1 MPGASHIPD
10 RLEAT
15 LSLDELVIR
24 VNQVSAGR
32 ANALAKLGIRTV
44 RDLLVHYPRRYID
57 LSARETVASSRIGQ
71 MCTIEGVVHEVK
83 LKRPRPSLS
92 LTEVSVTDST
102 GVLIATAFRQP
113 WLANQLKRGD
123 SVAVAGK
130 IEFNY
135 GFKRMTNP
143 HFLSLDSE
151 DAAARGLIIPVHPA
165 GEGLTPAVIRRLEEN
180 ALSHALGML
189 DPLPLDLRAKYRLMS
204 RQSALRC
211 IHFPHTMREAAEA
224 RRRLA
229 YEEVLMLELHLMQEG
244 AARSR
249 GKKPCAHEIC
259 GKRMQVLDAALPFTL
274 TEEQQKA
281 RFEILGEMAEPHAM
295 NRMLLGDVGTG
306 KTIVAAFAV
315 AAAADSGGQAL
326 LMAPTEVLAV
336 QHERG
341 LGELFDKA
349 GVTHAALTGS
359 TSASSRADILAR
371 FASGDIDVLIGTH
384 ALLEDDV
391 APRNLTLAVIDE
403 QQRFGVAQR
412 AKLLAKGSAP
422 DALFLTATPIPRTL
436 ALALFGNLTLTYL
449 KHRPHD
455 GARRTTCVLAKSER
469 GRAYDA
475 AREALRRG
483 EQVYVVCPL
492 VGKDSAE
499 RDSMAASA
507 ATATREAGEADEA
520 YHPVVAIEDDGDM
533 SGGEGDV
540 AAATREA
547 AMLQESTFS
556 DWRVELLHG
565 SLPAAEKDAVMAR
578 FRSNETQVLV
588 ATTVIE
594 VGVDVPNATVM
605 IVEDADRF
613 GLSQLHQLRGR
624 VGRGEKPASVF
635 LVSASKQEVALE
647 RLRAME
653 TCDDGFE
660 LASIDLSLRREGDIL
675 GNRQSGATSLK
686 LVNVVRDKGVI
697 EAAHADARA
706 MLESDPDLT
715 ESDHAALGREVRL
728 IMGAARAGEGG

>member
-1 MPGASHIPD
+1 MADNAGAPD
-10 RLEAT
+10 RLSAT
-15 LSLDELVIR
+15 LLLDEPVERVRLV
-24 VNQVSAGR
+24 SPAR
-32 ANALAKLGIRTV
+32 ARALSVLGVRTV
-44 RDLLVHYPRRYID
+44 RDLLAHYPRRYID
-57 LSARETVASSRIGQ
+57 LSTRETAASAKIGE
-71 MCTIEGVVHEVK
+71 MCTIEGVVHDVK
-83 LKRPRPSLS
+83 LKRPRPKLS
-92 LTEVSVTDST
+92 LVEIGVADGT
-102 GVLIATAFRQP
+102 GVVIATAFRQP
-113 WLANQLKRGD
+113 WLAEQLSPGAR
-123 SVAVAGK
+123 VALAGK

-143 HFLSLDSE
+143 HIIRLDEESGG
-151 DAAARGLIIPVHPA
+151 AGGLVIPVHPA
-165 GEGLTPAVIRRLEEN
+165 TEKLPASLMRRLVSS
-180 ALSHALGML
+180 ALSQTRGAL

-204 RQSALRC
+204 RQTALRV
-211 IHFPHTMREAAEA
+211 IHFPHTLAEAHEA

-229 YEEVLMLELHLMQEG
+229 YEEVLMLELHLMREG

-249 GKKPCAHEIC
+249 GKTPVSHDIC
-259 GKRMQVLDAALPFTL
+259 GPRMAALDAAVPFAL
-274 TEEQQKA
+274 TDEQQRA
-281 RFEILGEMAEPHAM
+281 RLDILSEMAEPHAM

-306 KTIVAAFAV
+306 KTIVAAFAI
-315 AAAADSGGQAL
+315 AAAADSGGQAM
-326 LMAPTEVLAV
+326 LMAPTEVLAL

-341 LGELFDKA
+341 LGELFDAA
-349 GVTHAALTGS
+349 GISHAALTGS
-359 TSASSRADILAR
+359 TPAAERARAIER
-371 FASGDIDVLIGTH
+371 FAAGDLDVLIGTH

-391 APRNLTLAVIDE
+391 VPKNLTLAVIDE

-436 ALALFGNLTLTYL
+436 ALALFGNLTLSYI

-455 GARRTTCVLAKSER
+455 SARRTTRVLPKSER

-475 AREALRRG
+475 AREALGRG

-492 VGKDSAE
+492 VGKDAAE
-499 RDSMAASA
+499 RDEMASA
-507 ATATREAGEADEA
+507 QGAREEAGSEE
-520 YHPVVAIEDDGDM
+520 YHPVVAIE
-533 SGGEGDV
+533 GEGDFAGDDV

-547 AMLQESTFS
+547 AMLRESTFS
-556 DWRVELLHG
+556 DWEVEVLHG
-565 SLPAAEKDAVMAR
+565 GLPAAEKDAVMAR
-578 FRSNETQVLV
+578 FRENATQVLV

-635 LVSASKQEVALE
+635 LISASKQEVALE

-653 TCDDGFE
+653 RCDDGFE

-686 LVNVVRDKGVI
+686 LVNVVRDRGII

-706 MLESDPDLT
+706 LLDADPDLT
-715 ESDHAALGREVRL
+715 EADHAALGREVRL
-728 IMGAARAGEGG
+728 ILGAARAGEGG

>member
-1 MPGASHIPD
+1 MPESSHIPD
-10 RLEAT
+10 RLQAT
-15 LSLDELVIR
+15 LLVDEPVARVKLV
-24 VNQVSAGR
+24 SPAR
-32 ANALAKLGIRTV
+32 AKALAKLGIRTV
-44 RDLLVHYPRRYID
+44 RDLLTHYPRRYID
-57 LSARETVASSRIGQ
+57 LSARETAASARIGE
-71 MCTIEGVVHEVK
+71 MCTIEGTVHDVK
-83 LKRPRPSLS
+83 LKRPRPSLT
-92 LTEVSVTDST
+92 LTEIGVTDST
-102 GVLIATAFRQP
+102 GVVIVTAFRQP
-113 WLANQLKRGD
+113 WLAEQLKRGMR
-123 SVAVAGK
+123 VAVAGK
-130 IEFNY
+130 VEFNY

-143 HFLSLDSE
+143 HILPLE
-151 DAAARGLIIPVHPA
+151 GEGAPTRGLVIPVHPA
-165 GEGLTPAVIRRLEEN
+165 TEKVSAALIRRFEEN
-180 ALSHALGML
+180 ALAQTAGML

-204 RQSALRC
+204 RYSALRC
-211 IHFPHTMREAAEA
+211 IHFPQTMAEAAEA
-224 RRRLA
+224 RRRLS

-249 GKKPCAHEIC
+249 GRVPCEHEIC
-259 GKRMQVLDAALPFTL
+259 GPRVRALDAALPFTL

-281 RFEILGEMAEPHAM
+281 RFEILGEMSEPHAM

-315 AAAADSGGQAL
+315 AAAADSGGQVL
-326 LMAPTEVLAV
+326 FMAPTEVLAL

-341 LGELFDKA
+341 LGELFDQA
-349 GVTHAALTGS
+349 GITHAALTGS
-359 TSASSRADILAR
+359 TPAEARADILAR
-371 FASGDIDVLIGTH
+371 LASGELDVLIGTH

-391 APRNLTLAVIDE
+391 APRRLTLAVIDE

-412 AKLLAKGSAP
+412 AKLLEKGQAP

-449 KHRPHD
+449 KHRPHK
-455 GARRTTCVLAKSER
+455 GARRETHVLAKSER

-475 AREALRRG
+475 AREALSRG

-492 VGKDSAE
+492 VGKDAGE
-499 RDSMAASA
+499 RDAMASSQAASS
-507 ATATREAGEADEA
+507 REAGEDDEA
-520 YHPVVAIEDDGDM
+520 YHPVVAIEDDGDL
-533 SGGEGDV
+533 GEDDV

-565 SLPAAEKDAVMAR
+565 GLPSAEKDAVMAR
-578 FRSNETQVLV
+578 FRANETQVLV

-624 VGRGEKPASVF
+624 VGRGDKPASVF

-686 LVNVVRDKGVI
+686 LVNVVRDRGVI

-715 ESDHAALGREVRL
+715 EPDHAALGREVRL